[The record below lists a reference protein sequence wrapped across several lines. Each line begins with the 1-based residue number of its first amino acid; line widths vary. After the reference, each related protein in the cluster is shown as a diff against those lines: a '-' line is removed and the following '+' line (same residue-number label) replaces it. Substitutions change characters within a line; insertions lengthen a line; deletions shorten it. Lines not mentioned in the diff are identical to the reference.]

1 MRKLRFREALSC
13 AQVKEDRTG
22 INELELGF
30 PIPYPAYCIPRPLSE
45 LSPLPNFQNESSGRS
60 PILCFAQGLD
70 SEHVE
75 FWMQRPRQ
83 PAASETSTHQRGA
96 AARGC
101 LTTSFLGQLCAR
113 RGVSLAAPKTD
124 FAVSS
129 PHLQSPVGFL

>member
-1 MRKLRFREALSC
+1 MPKSRKTGQESVSWSLDFQSLILPTASHGLS
-13 AQVKEDRTG
+13 
-22 INELELGF
+22 
-30 PIPYPAYCIPRPLSE
+30 LSFL
-45 LSPLPNFQNESSGRS
+45 LSLISQNESSGRS
-60 PILCFAQGLD
+60 PILRFAQGLD

-83 PAASETSTHQRGA
+83 PAACETSTHQRGA

-113 RGVSLAAPKTD
+113 RGMSLAAPKTD
-124 FAVSS
+124 FAISS